1 MLDATPTRFLLS
13 GPPLFAAVL
22 LLSRREDA
30 AASPTSAFLPEPKL
44 VVVTVVKSPRNR
56 LGGVLYAK
64 GSRGRSGKTFPRVP
78 VFFSSSLFLLRS
90 SLFASS
96 TMNAH
101 RAKAKKA
108 RAVAV
113 VGVAFIIII
122 VVVVASSMLP
132 CFKKAWPWRERKKE
146 SLCVY
151 F

>member
-1 MLDATPTRFLLS
+1 
-13 GPPLFAAVL
+13 
-22 LLSRREDA
+22 
-30 AASPTSAFLPEPKL
+30 
-44 VVVTVVKSPRNR
+44 
-56 LGGVLYAK
+56 
-64 GSRGRSGKTFPRVP
+64 
-78 VFFSSSLFLLRS
+78 
-90 SLFASS
+90 
-96 TMNAH
+96 MNAH

>member
-1 MLDATPTRFLLS
+1 
-13 GPPLFAAVL
+13 
-22 LLSRREDA
+22 
-30 AASPTSAFLPEPKL
+30 
-44 VVVTVVKSPRNR
+44 
-56 LGGVLYAK
+56 
-64 GSRGRSGKTFPRVP
+64 
-78 VFFSSSLFLLRS
+78 
-90 SLFASS
+90 
-96 TMNAH
+96 MNAH

-122 VVVVASSMLP
+122 VVVVVVAASMLP

>member
-1 MLDATPTRFLLS
+1 MLDATRLLLS

-44 VVVTVVKSPRNR
+44 VVVAVVKSPRNR

-78 VFFSSSLFLLRS
+78 VFFSSSLFLLLRS

-122 VVVVASSMLP
+122 VVVVVASMLRD
-132 CFKKAWPWRERKKE
+132 CFKKAWG
-146 SLCVY
+146 VA
-151 F
+151 